1 VPYRIPYTLRHT
13 RAAELLSRGCAIPLA
28 AKQLGHSPAMFLN
41 TYSEFIEEYSTE
53 NMDNLTGGCPKL
65 APGKRKKP

>member
-1 VPYRIPYTLRHT
+1 MPYRIPYTLRHT
-13 RAAELLSRGCAIPLA
+13 RAAELLSRGVSIPLA

-53 NMDNLTGGCPKL
+53 NMENLAGVS
-65 APGKRKKP
+65 